1 MRLGKYLSSLT
12 KPELEELKE
21 NCEFTNDEKIII
33 NFLRNKNT
41 CIEISGKMNISIA
54 TVNRRILDIREKI
67 ERTDGM
73 NKVPIW
79 EKMNLTIEEAAE
91 YSNIGIHKLYEMV
104 NQPNCPFVL
113 FIGKKRV
120 RSWTKPKKGWCIPS
134 QIYRQMGK
142 KKDYLWQKSQ
152 RIKKT
157 IGRGYF

>member
-41 CIEISGKMNISIA
+41 CIEISSKMNISIA

-120 RSWTKPKKGWCIPS
+120 IKRKEFEKYVEKTN
-134 QIYRQMGK
+134 QI
-142 KKDYLWQKSQ
+142 
-152 RIKKT
+152 
-157 IGRGYF
+157 